1 MDTSYLLPKQFRT
14 SGTTCGIKDSG
25 RSDLALF
32 VSDCPAT
39 AAGVFTTN
47 RVVGAPVEVS
57 RSRVPSQNIRAIVIN
72 SGNANACTGEK
83 GHQDALAMTSQV
95 ASELGCNPEQVLV
108 CSTGII
114 GVPLPLDVITAGIPN
129 AMAACESTKDGF
141 KDAATAMMTTDT
153 FAKLATEQVITA
165 SGKIRV
171 SGSAK
176 GAAMIAP
183 NMATML
189 AVIMTDAALTPEQC
203 DAILRFATDR
213 TFNCI
218 SVDGHMSTSDTV
230 LLLANGATGEPVMN
244 KADEEEIQQ
253 AVTNVCEK
261 LATDIIRDA
270 EGAGHF
276 VTVDVSGFDF
286 RETAFRIA
294 KEIAESALVKTAI
307 TGNDPNWGR
316 ITSAA
321 GYAGVEFD
329 PAYLSL
335 TINGIVVYRSGSPVA
350 FDEALLSQIMQQKD
364 VHLLLELSGG
374 PQSGS
379 QSVRF
384 WTSDLTQEYVR
395 LNSEYT
401 T

>member
-1 MDTSYLLPKQFRT
+1 VDTSHLLPKHFRT
-14 SGTTCGIKDSG
+14 SGSTCGIKDSG

-32 VSDCPAT
+32 VSDRPAA

-57 RSRVPSQNIRAIVIN
+57 RSRVPSSDIRAVVIN
-72 SGNANACTGEK
+72 SGNANACTGEE
-83 GHQDALAMTSQV
+83 GHQAALAMTSHV

-129 AMAACESTKDGF
+129 AVAACESSQDSF
-141 KDAATAMMTTDT
+141 NAAATAMMTTDT
-153 FAKLATEQVITA
+153 FAKLSTEQATIA
-165 SGKIRV
+165 NGEIRV

-203 DAILRFATDR
+203 DAILRFATER

-230 LLLANGATGEPVMN
+230 LLLANGAASEPVTD
-244 KADEEEIQQ
+244 KADEEAIQR

-276 VTVDVSGFDF
+276 VTVDVSGFDL
-286 RETAFRIA
+286 RETAFQIA

-329 PAYLSL
+329 TAHLSL
-335 TINGIVVYRSGSPVA
+335 AINGTVVYRFGSPVP
-350 FDEALLSQIMQQKD
+350 FDEAALSQSMQQKD
-364 VHLLLELSGG
+364 VHLLLELSDG
-374 PQSGS
+374 PRSGS